1 MKARFTVELYLDA
14 ESKVSEW
21 LVVDTLTDSIIKKY
35 PVQSKAR
42 EVADCKNWDVEQ
54 KIFA

>member
-1 MKARFTVELYLDA
+1 MTARFTVELYADA
-14 ESKVSEW
+14 ESKVTEW

-35 PVQSKAR
+35 PVQSKAS
-42 EVADCKNWDVEQ
+42 EVAECKNWDIEQ